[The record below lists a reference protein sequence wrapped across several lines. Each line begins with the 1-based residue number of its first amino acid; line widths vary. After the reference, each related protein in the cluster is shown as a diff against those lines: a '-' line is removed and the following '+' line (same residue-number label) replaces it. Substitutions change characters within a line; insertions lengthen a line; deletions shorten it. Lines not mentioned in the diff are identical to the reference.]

1 MSELG
6 MDVFESFFRYLWL
19 CIKIFIISSIIA
31 FFMTKDLRNENY
43 YLNKELKKSNNI
55 NEILVNKL
63 NEKIS

>member
-1 MSELG
+1 
-6 MDVFESFFRYLWL
+6 
-19 CIKIFIISSIIA
+19 
-31 FFMTKDLRNENY
+31 MTKDLRNENY